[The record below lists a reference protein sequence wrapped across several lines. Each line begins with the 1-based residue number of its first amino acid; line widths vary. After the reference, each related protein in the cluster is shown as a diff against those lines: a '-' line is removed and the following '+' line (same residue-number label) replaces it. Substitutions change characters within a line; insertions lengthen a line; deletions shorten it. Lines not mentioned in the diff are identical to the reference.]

1 MCCWLLLRNYF
12 DILILKNSLKNTQWP
27 SLFYSNIT
35 STLNLGRKISNIVPW
50 MLVPCQSMI
59 TISVSYMVNTLLLRS
74 RELRLSQMKT
84 LKKYT
89 IWIDLSKLGPHH
101 FPLKKMFQT
110 ALSFAPCW
118 RTLNFLIS
126 ALWTQGTSFLFIK
139 MLNAHIFLAS
149 IFSWLTLWW
158 YIIWLNMIYR
168 PG

>member
-12 DILILKNSLKNTQWP
+12 DILILMNSLKNTQWP

-50 MLVPCQSMI
+50 MFVPCQSMI
-59 TISVSYMVNTLLLRS
+59 TISVSYMVNTQLLRS

-89 IWIDLSKLGPHH
+89 IWIDLLKCIRFGTAS
-101 FPLKKMFQT
+101 FPFGKMFQT

-118 RTLNFLIS
+118 RTLNFLKR
-126 ALWTQGTSFLFIK
+126 ALWTQGTSFLLIK
-139 MLNAHIFLAS
+139 MLNAHLF
-149 IFSWLTLWW
+149 
-158 YIIWLNMIYR
+158 
-168 PG
+168 